1 MKSLILAVALACA
14 CGASAMA
21 QGGKNLELQEVV
33 KGDFSPRNIYGVTPI
48 PGDGEHYTQMNA
60 AHTQIIK
67 YSFKTGKQVEVLFDV
82 ATARGCTFKR
92 FDSYTFAPDGQKLLI
107 ATETNAIYRRSATA
121 VYWLYSLKRNS
132 NGQILNQV
140 ERLSDGGPQQS
151 PVFSPDG
158 NMVAFV
164 RDNNIFLV
172 KLLYNNSESQVTDDG
187 RRNEVINGIP
197 DWVYEEEFGF
207 ATAMAFSADSRMLA
221 FLRFDESQV
230 QEYSFPVFR
239 GEAPQYGQYA
249 KYPGAYTY
257 KYPKTGEANSRVEV
271 RTFDISSRVT
281 RTMQVPL
288 DADGYIPRI
297 YFTNEPDQLAILTL
311 NRHQNR
317 LDIYMGNVRSTVC
330 KLILREESDTYIKE
344 ESLDGIKFYGQNF
357 SFLSDRSGFNHL
369 YWYTT
374 AGTLVKQVTGGNW
387 EVTDFYG
394 YAAGEDAFYYQSN
407 EESPLQKAVYKIDR
421 RGRKSKLS
429 ANAGTNSAQFSSDM
443 KYSLNRYSSLTVP
456 TVITLNDNS
465 GKVLTTLVDNAELR
479 QKMSAYSMPTKE
491 FFSFTTSRGDK
502 LNGIIMRPADFS
514 AGRKYPVLLYQYSG
528 PGSQRVL
535 DQFSVSWETYM
546 AGQGF
551 ILVCVDGRGTGGRGA
566 AFEKQTYMNL
576 GVKEAQDQVAAAQY
590 MASQPYV
597 DKDRI
602 GIWGWSY
609 GGYMTL
615 MSMSEGTPVFRA
627 GVAVAPVTDWN
638 YYDTVYGERYM
649 RTPKE
654 NAGGYDASS
663 CFSRADKLNGR
674 LLLIHGMADDNVHFQ
689 NAAEYAER
697 LVQAGKQFEMQVYTN
712 RNHSIRG
719 GNTSMHLYTRITDFF
734 KRELQG
740 N

>member
-1 MKSLILAVALACA
+1 MKNLILAAMLMCLCTTA
-14 CGASAMA
+14 ASA
-21 QGGKNLELQEVV
+21 QGGRNLELGEVV
-33 KGDFSPRNIYGVTPI
+33 RGEFAPQNIYGVTPI
-48 PGDGEHYTQMNA
+48 PGDGEHYSQMNA
-60 AHTQIIK
+60 DRTQIIK
-67 YSFKTGKQVEVLFDV
+67 YSYKTGQPVEVLFDV
-82 ATARGCTFKR
+82 ATARGCTFKS
-92 FDSYTFAPDGQKLLI
+92 FDSYKFAPDGQKLLI
-107 ATETNAIYRRSATA
+107 ATETNSIYRRSATA
-121 VYWLYSLKRNS
+121 VYYLYSLRRNT
-132 NGQILNQV
+132 NGQILNTV

-158 NMVAFV
+158 NNVAFV

-187 RRNEVINGIP
+187 KRNEVINGIP

-207 ATAMAFSADSRMLA
+207 ATAMEFSSDSQMLA

-230 QEYSFPVFR
+230 PEYSFPLFA
-239 GEAPQYGQYA
+239 GAAPRYEQYA

-257 KYPKTGEANSRVEV
+257 KYPKTGEVNSKVEV
-271 RTFDISSRVT
+271 RTFDIKSHAT
-281 RTMQVPL
+281 RTMQVPV

-317 LDIYMGNVRSTVC
+317 LDMYIGNARSTVC

-369 YWYTT
+369 YWYNVS
-374 AGTLVKQVTGGNW
+374 GNLEKQVTSGNY
-387 EVTDFYG
+387 EVSAFYG
-394 YAAGEDAFYYQSN
+394 YSPDDGTFYYASN
-407 EESPLQKAVYKIDR
+407 EESPLQRAVYKIDK
-421 RGRKSKLS
+421 RGRKTKLS
-429 ANAGTNSAQFSSDM
+429 KDAGTNSAQFSSDLR
-443 KYSLNRYSSLTVP
+443 YYLNRYSNLSTP
-456 TVITLNDNS
+456 TVITLNDNN
-465 GKVLTTLVDNAELR
+465 GKVLTTLIDNAELR
-479 QKMSAYSMPTKE
+479 QKMAVYNMPTKE
-491 FFSFTTSRGDK
+491 FFKFTTQRGDE
-502 LNGIIMRPADFS
+502 LNGMMIKPADFNPS
-514 AGRKYPVLLYQYSG
+514 KKYPVLLFQYSG

-546 AGQGF
+546 ASQGF
-551 ILVCVDGRGTGGRGA
+551 VLVCVDGRGTGGRGA
-566 AFEKQTYMNL
+566 DFEKQTYLNL
-576 GVKEAQDQVAAAQY
+576 GIKEAQDQVATAQY
-590 MASQPYV
+590 MAQQSYV
-597 DKDRI
+597 DADHI

-654 NAGGYDASS
+654 NADGYKAAS
-663 CFSRADKLNGR
+663 CLERADKLNGR

-689 NAAEYAER
+689 NSAEYAER
-697 LVQAGKQFEMQVYTN
+697 LVQLGKQFEMQVYTN
-712 RNHSIRG
+712 RNHGIRG
-719 GNTSMHLYTRITDFF
+719 GNTSMHLYTRITEFF

-740 N
+740 K